1 MQDKAKSK
9 AKQSKESKAMQCNAR
24 QGKVRPKTRPGQRQG
39 KAKKG
44 KAKGKAKPKV
54 RQGKA
59 MPNERQGKAMPKTR
73 QGKARQGKA
82 KPSKA
87 DPSTARLIIRNSFS
101 CVCFYWSQ
109 RKFYTARLN
118 LCLWLFHVSSVK
130 LALYFHIGRA
140 GPASVWGLE

>member
-1 MQDKAKSK
+1 
-9 AKQSKESKAMQCNAR
+9 MQCKAR
-24 QGKVRPKTRPGQRQG
+24 QGEAKDKARPKAR
-39 KAKKG
+39 KG
-44 KAKGKAKPKV
+44 K
-54 RQGKA
+54 
-59 MPNERQGKAMPKTR
+59 ERQGKARKGKERQGKARKGKERQGKAKTR
-73 QGKARQGKA
+73 QGKARQGKDKA
-82 KPSKA
+82 SKA